1 MTGPNDTP
9 RVLPVVIPTIPSKG
23 PNDTDAQLLRKVA
36 NRIDRSA
43 LAGHNVIATAAQVL
57 RNAAAAL
64 DESGEPD
71 PESSYRTPST
81 DSARPPITLEWTDRD
96 GEVQGHLVYVLYS
109 EEPGQRPLYVGKT
122 VDLVGRLVA
131 HRSGPARKKWFRNVS
146 RVVIT
151 PCADK
156 AAATAAELEL
166 IQALNPVYNV
176 QRFKVS

>member
-1 MTGPNDTP
+1 MTGPTETP
-9 RVLPVVIPTIPSKG
+9 RVLPVAIPTIPFKA
-23 PNDTDAQLLRKVA
+23 PEDTDAQLLRKVA
-36 NRIDRSA
+36 DRIDRSQ
-43 LAGHNVIATAAQVL
+43 LAGHNVMTTAAQIL

-64 DESGEPD
+64 EESGEPD
-71 PESSYRTPST
+71 PESSYRKPGT
-81 DSARPPITLEWTDRD
+81 DSSRPPITFEWTDRV
-96 GEVQGHLVYVLYS
+96 GEVQGQLVYVLYG
-109 EEPGQRPLYVGKT
+109 EGHDQRPLYVGKT

-156 AAATAAELEL
+156 AAATATELEL

-176 QRFKVS
+176 QRFKAS